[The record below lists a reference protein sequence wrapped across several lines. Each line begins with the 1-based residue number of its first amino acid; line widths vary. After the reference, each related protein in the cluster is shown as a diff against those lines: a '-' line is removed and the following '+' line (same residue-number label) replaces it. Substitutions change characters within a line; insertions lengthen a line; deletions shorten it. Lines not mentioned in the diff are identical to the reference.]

1 MSATSSTVTEMA
13 AQSVDPM
20 AFREW
25 MAPHVAAI
33 RLFTSA
39 VDDVL
44 NEKQHPGTESVAM
57 AEIATEQNYKS
68 RSAWEFPFTDT
79 HSFAGA
85 TLRAASD
92 YARSFAELFAADRPP
107 IYAQFPV
114 ARAALEAAGVSAWL
128 SELGIA
134 PLDRL
139 KRGLCELLYSANE
152 VSSLEL
158 SDDSNQAVELWIGV
172 ADSFGWNVNN
182 GRTKPVIDGTRR
194 PRISES
200 ISQLAGLSTS
210 ARSGDLLF
218 SRLSAADHVTWFGLT
233 WAMDIKDARRT
244 STSMLATVPIG
255 TTSKHVCTIAF
266 YVVRSLRTA
275 AATHFRFMGW
285 TPANWANAS
294 TSAEQLE
301 ARLLGN
307 ALQDG

>member
-1 MSATSSTVTEMA
+1 MA

-182 GRTKPVIDGTRR
+182 GRTKPVIDGTSAAAHIGIDLPACRSLDQRAERRSLVQPAVGGR
-194 PRISES
+194 PRELVRAHVGDGHQGRTADVDVDARDSANRHDAQTCLHHRVLCGQVAS
-200 ISQLAGLSTS
+200 DRGRDPLQVHGLDP
-210 ARSGDLLF
+210 GELGQ
-218 SRLSAADHVTWFGLT
+218 RLDIGGAIGSAA
-233 WAMDIKDARRT
+233 ARQRIAGR
-244 STSMLATVPIG
+244 LIEG
-255 TTSKHVCTIAF
+255 T
-266 YVVRSLRTA
+266 
-275 AATHFRFMGW
+275 
-285 TPANWANAS
+285 
-294 TSAEQLE
+294 
-301 ARLLGN
+301 
-307 ALQDG
+307 